1 VAAPLPTLRLR
12 VDVTVPPAGGVAG
25 FTENAA
31 VTPEGNPIALRV
43 TAELKPSSD
52 ETVTVALPEAPALIS
67 RLGGV
72 TSKLKSGAAVTVSV
86 AVTVLVRDPE
96 TPCMVIVKDPVG
108 VAAVVVTDIVDV

>member
-1 VAAPLPTLRLR
+1 VAAPLATFRLR

-31 VTPEGNPIALRV
+31 VTSEGNPIALSV
-43 TAELKPSSD
+43 TAELKPSR
-52 ETVTVALPEAPALIS
+52 EEIVTVTLPEAPALTS

-72 TSKLKSGAAVTVSV
+72 TCKLKSGAAVTVSV
-86 AVTVLVRDPE
+86 TVAVLVRAPE